1 MPHRIFEK
9 RHATPGTAPGTLRA
23 PEQRVEEVRIRVLR
37 YSPEGI
43 EEVEVPGVEEC
54 AAYRP
59 AAGQDAG
66 GGATWIDVVGLHDV
80 ELVAR
85 LGESLGLHPLALEDV
100 VNVGQRP
107 KADEYDDHL
116 YCVLR
121 NFHVHGTELV
131 SEQISLFLMPGLVL
145 TFQEMEGDAFEP
157 VRERVRRGK
166 GRIRGAGGDYL
177 AYALIDALIDQF
189 FPILERQGERI
200 EALEDELIE
209 DPSPETLQKIYRL
222 RRELLLL
229 RRAAWPEREVIAT
242 LQREETA
249 LVDREVKVFLR
260 DVHDHAVQVLEI
272 LETYRELAGSMLD
285 VYLSSLSHRMNE
297 VMKVLTIIAT
307 IFIPLTF
314 IAGVYGMN
322 FAHMPE
328 LGWPW
333 AYPAVMA
340 LMAAIGL
347 GLVAFFRR
355 RGWF

>member
-9 RHATPGTAPGTLRA
+9 RHAQPGTAPGTLRA
-23 PEQRVEEVRIRVLR
+23 PEQRVDRVRIRVIR
-37 YSPEGI
+37 YSPESI
-43 EEVEVPGVEEC
+43 EEIEVATVEEC
-54 AAYRP
+54 AAFRP
-59 AAGQDAG
+59 AAGQAAG

-85 LGESLGLHPLALEDV
+85 LGECFGLHPLALEDV
-100 VNVGQRP
+100 VNLGQRP
-107 KADEYDDHL
+107 KADDYDDHL
-116 YCVLR
+116 FCVLR
-121 NFHVHGTELV
+121 NFHAGDASLV
-131 SEQISLFLMPGLVL
+131 SEQISLFLVPGLLL
-145 TFQEMEGDAFEP
+145 TFQEMEGDSFEP
-157 VRERVRRGK
+157 VRERLRRGK
-166 GRIRGAGGDYL
+166 GRIRRMGADYL
-177 AYALIDALIDQF
+177 AYALIDALVDQF

-209 DPSPETLQKIYRL
+209 DPTPETLQKIYRM

-229 RRAAWPEREVIAT
+229 RRAAWPEREVLST

-249 LVDREVKVFLR
+249 LMSREVRPFLR
-260 DVHDHAVQVLEI
+260 DAYDHSVQVLEI

-314 IAGVYGMN
+314 VAGIYGMN
-322 FAHMPE
+322 FDRMPE
-328 LGWPW
+328 LHWRWG
-333 AYPAVMA
+333 YPVALVVMGATA
-340 LMAAIGL
+340 LA
-347 GLVAFFRR
+347 LVAFFRR

>member
-1 MPHRIFEK
+1 MPHRIFDR
-9 RHATPGTAPGTLRA
+9 RHARPGTAPGTLRA
-23 PEQRVEEVRIRVLR
+23 PEQRVEQVRIRVIR
-37 YSPEGI
+37 YSTEGL
-43 EEVEVPGVEEC
+43 EEVELAGIDEC
-54 AAYRP
+54 AAYAP
-59 AAGQDAG
+59 VAGQAAG
-66 GGATWIDVVGLHDV
+66 GGATWIDIVGLHDI

-85 LGESLGLHPLALEDV
+85 LGECFGLHPLALEDV
-100 VNVGQRP
+100 LSVGQRP
-107 KADEYDDHL
+107 KADEYDDHV

-121 NFHVHGTELV
+121 NFHAGDGELV
-131 SEQISLFLMPGLVL
+131 SEQISMFLVPGLVL
-145 TFQEMEGDAFEP
+145 TFQEMEGDCFEP

-166 GRIRGAGGDYL
+166 GRIRRMGADYL
-177 AYALIDALIDQF
+177 VYALIDALIDQF

-209 DPSPETLQKIYRL
+209 DPTPETLQKIYRL

-249 LVDREVKVFLR
+249 LVSRDVKVFLR
-260 DVHDHAVQVLEI
+260 DAYDHSVQVLEI

-314 IAGVYGMN
+314 VAGIYGMN
-322 FAHMPE
+322 FDRMPE
-328 LGWPW
+328 LHWVWG
-333 AYPAVMA
+333 YPAA
-340 LMAAIGL
+340 LAVMAAIGVV
-347 GLVAFFRR
+347 LVVFFKR

>member
-9 RHATPGTAPGTLRA
+9 RHARPGTAPGTLQA
-23 PEQRVEEVRIRVLR
+23 PEQRVEEIRIRVIR

-43 EEVEVPGVEEC
+43 EDVEVPGVEEC

-59 AAGQDAG
+59 AAGQAAG
-66 GGATWIDVVGLHDV
+66 GGATWIDVIGLHDV

-85 LGESLGLHPLALEDV
+85 LGECFGLHPLALEDV
-100 VNVGQRP
+100 VNTGQRP
-107 KADEYDDHL
+107 KADDYDDHL

-121 NFHVHGTELV
+121 NFHADSVNLV

-157 VRERVRRGK
+157 VRERLRRGK
-166 GRIRGAGGDYL
+166 GRIRRMGADYL

-189 FPILERQGERI
+189 FPILESRGERI

-209 DPSPETLQKIYRL
+209 DPTPETLQKIYRM

-229 RRAAWPEREVIAT
+229 RRAAWPEREVLSA

-249 LVDREVKVFLR
+249 LMSREVKPFLR
-260 DVHDHAVQVLEI
+260 DAYDHTVQVLEI

-314 IAGVYGMN
+314 VAGVYGMN
-322 FAHMPE
+322 FEHMPE
-328 LGWPW
+328 LAWPW

-340 LMAAIGL
+340 LMAVIGIGL
-347 GLVAFFRR
+347 VVYFRR